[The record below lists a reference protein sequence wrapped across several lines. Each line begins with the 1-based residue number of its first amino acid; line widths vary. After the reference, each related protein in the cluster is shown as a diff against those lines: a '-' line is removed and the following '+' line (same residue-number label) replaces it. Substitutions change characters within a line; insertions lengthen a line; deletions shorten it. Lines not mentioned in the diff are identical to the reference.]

1 MRATI
6 SLAGSTSSR
15 RHPFVVPTSMYSI
28 MRSVCPLAR
37 ANSTSAG
44 ISVSFTPR
52 LITAFSLICVKPA
65 FVAAVIPSRTRSSGS
80 ALPDIRVNVSGVS
93 ESSETVTRFSP
104 AARSGSAS
112 LASSEPFVVS
122 ARSSGSPPS
131 TSLASSARKSA
142 TSRSRSRRTS
152 GSPPVMRSV
161 RAPSATSSRA
171 TRVSSSKVSSSARGR
186 KAKSGPNTSAGMQ

>member
-1 MRATI
+1 
-6 SLAGSTSSR
+6 
-15 RHPFVVPTSMYSI
+15 MYSI
-28 MRSVCPLAR
+28 MRNVCPLAR

-52 LITAFSLICVKPA
+52 RITAFSLICVKPA
-65 FVAAVIPSRTRSSGS
+65 SAAAATPSRTLSRGS

-93 ESSETVTRFSP
+93 ESSETVIRFSP

-112 LASSEPFVVS
+112 LASSEPFVVR
-122 ARSSGSPPS
+122 AMSSGSPPS

-171 TRVSSSKVSSSARGR
+171 TTAISSKVSNSARGR
-186 KAKSGPNTSAGMQ
+186 KAKFGPNTSAGMQ